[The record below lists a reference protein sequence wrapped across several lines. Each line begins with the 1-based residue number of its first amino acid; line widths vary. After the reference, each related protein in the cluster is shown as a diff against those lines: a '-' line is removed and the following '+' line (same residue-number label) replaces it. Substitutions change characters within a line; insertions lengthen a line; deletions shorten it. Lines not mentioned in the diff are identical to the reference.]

1 MPNPVEQLIE
11 YGQSPWLDTI
21 SRDLLDSGELSRL
34 AVEDGI
40 RGVTS
45 NPTIFDQAIS
55 RSNTY
60 DADIAANASD
70 DPDTIFW
77 DLATADV
84 ARGCDVLRPVYDRTD
99 GGDGFVSI
107 EVDPNL
113 ADDTDGT
120 VAAALELHAR
130 IDRPNLLVKIPGT
143 AAGVGAIEE
152 TIAAGHSVN
161 VTLLFSVERH
171 METAEA
177 YQRGLRRALDGGK
190 DVSRIASVASFFV
203 SRVDTLV
210 DDLLAK
216 EGSEAALDLQGKAAV
231 ANAKLAYQAFLA
243 KFSGP
248 RWEELAAA
256 GARVQR
262 PLWAS
267 TSTKNAGYSDVMY
280 VEPLIGEHT
289 VNTLTQAT
297 IEAFKHHG
305 RPGSTIGTGIGEAE
319 ATMRALA
326 DVGVDIDDVTYELE
340 RDGVEKFVASFSDL
354 LGSVREKRAAV
365 HG

>member
-1 MPNPVEQLIE
+1 MPNPLEQLIE

-55 RSNTY
+55 RSRTY
-60 DADIAANASD
+60 DDEIAANPSD
-70 DPDTIFW
+70 DAATIFW

-113 ADDTDGT
+113 ADDAEAT
-120 VAAALELHAR
+120 VRAALDLHAR
-130 IDRPNLLVKIPGT
+130 IDRPNLLVKIPAT
-143 AAGVGAIEE
+143 AAGVPAIED
-152 TIAAGHSVN
+152 TIAAGRSVN
-161 VTLLFSVERH
+161 VTLLFSVARH
-171 METAEA
+171 MEVADA
-177 YQRGLRRALDGGK
+177 YLRGLRRALDAGT
-190 DVSRIASVASFFV
+190 DVSRLASVASFFV

-216 EGSEAALDLQGKAAV
+216 DGSDAALELQGKAAV
-231 ANAKLAYQAFLA
+231 ANAKLAYRAFRG

-248 RWEELAAA
+248 EWDELAAA

-267 TSTKNAGYSDVMY
+267 TSTKNPGYSDVKY
-280 VEPLIGEHT
+280 VEPLIGEDT

-297 IEAFKHHG
+297 IEAYRRDGH
-305 RPGSTIGTGIGEAE
+305 PAATIGTGLDDAE
-319 ATMRALA
+319 ATMAALA
-326 DVGVDIDDVTYELE
+326 GVGVDIDDVTYQLE
-340 RDGVEKFVASFSDL
+340 REGVEKFKVSFADL
-354 LGSVREKRAAV
+354 LGAVSEKRAAV
-365 HG
+365 RG

>member
-1 MPNPVEQLIE
+1 MPKPVEQLIE

-34 AVEDGI
+34 VSEDGI

-45 NPTIFDQAIS
+45 NPTIFDQAVS
-55 RSNTY
+55 GSDTY
-60 DADIAANASD
+60 DTDIAASGSD
-70 DPDTIFW
+70 VAEEIFW
-77 DLATADV
+77 DLAVADIV
-84 ARGCDVLRPVYDRTD
+84 RGCDVLRPVYDRTD
-99 GGDGFVSI
+99 GADGFVSI

-113 ADDTDGT
+113 ADDSAGT
-120 VAAALELHAR
+120 VDAAVDLHAR

-143 AAGVGAIEE
+143 AAGVSAIEE

-171 METAEA
+171 MEAADA
-177 YQRGLRRALDGGK
+177 YLKGLRRALDAGM

-216 EGSEAALDLQGKAAV
+216 DGSAAALALQGKAAV
-231 ANAKLAYQAFLA
+231 ANAKLAYQAFRA
-243 KFSGP
+243 KFAGP
-248 RWEELAAA
+248 EWDELAAS

-267 TSTKNAGYSDVMY
+267 TSTKNPTYSDILY

-289 VNTLTQAT
+289 VNTLPLAT
-297 IEAFKHHG
+297 IEAFNRSGH
-305 RPGSTIGTGIGEAE
+305 PSPTIGDGVAEAE
-319 ATMRALA
+319 ATMAALSGVGIDMA
-326 DVGVDIDDVTYELE
+326 AVTYQLEREGVD
-340 RDGVEKFVASFSDL
+340 KFKVSFSDL
-354 LGSVREKRAAV
+354 LASVRDKRAAV